1 MDYQPVLDYIEAHW
15 PQITRTNTTDRG
27 TLIGLPYPYIVPAD
41 GEMFQEMYYWDS
53 YFISLGLIRSSRSH
67 LVKAMTDNMAYLL
80 ERFGVIPNGTRY
92 YFLSRSQPPF
102 FMEMVRLTY
111 EAKLADTD
119 WLAKM
124 VRLAES
130 ELSTVWYG
138 QAQPH
143 KRRVHRELSRYYDI
157 NVLHDLASCE
167 SGWDH
172 STRCADRWL
181 DHLPPDLNAILYA
194 YEKQLAWAHGV
205 LNTGDADRW
214 TTRADLRK
222 ETIYALNWDDSAGF
236 FFDYDYVNERRN
248 PTPSLAGFY
257 PLWAGLAS
265 AEQAARIVET
275 WLPIFEFAGG
285 MVTTLEAKAGRQW
298 AFPNGWAPL
307 QWIVVAG
314 LERCGFYDDA
324 ARVRRKWLDNCTSVF
339 DQTGALWEKYNVV
352 RPGAN
357 AEGGLYGQVRGFG
370 WTNGV
375 FVDFIQREDR

>member
-1 MDYQPVLDYIEAHW
+1 MDYQPVLDYIEAYW
-15 PQITRTNTTDRG
+15 PKITRENTTDRG
-27 TLIGLPYPYIVPAD
+27 TLIGLPCPYVVPGD

-53 YFISLGLIRSSRSH
+53 YFISLGLIRSSRAY

-80 ERFGVIPNGTRY
+80 DRFGVIPNGTRY

-102 FMEMVRLTY
+102 FMEMVRMTY
-111 EAKLADTD
+111 EAGLADTA

-130 ELSTVWYG
+130 ELYTVWYG

-143 KRRVHRELSRYYDI
+143 KRRVYRELSRHYDI

-172 STRCADRWL
+172 STRCEDRWL

-194 YEKQLAWAHGV
+194 YENQLAWAHGV
-205 LNTGDADRW
+205 LGDDEGGGW
-214 TTRADLRK
+214 TTRANLRK
-222 ETIYALNWDDSAGF
+222 EAICDLNWDESAGF

-248 PTPSLAGFY
+248 QTPSLAGFY

-265 AEQAARIVET
+265 DEQAARIVET
-275 WLPIFEFAGG
+275 WLPTFEFAGG
-285 MVTTLEAKAGRQW
+285 MVTTLETKAGRQW

-314 LERCGFYDDA
+314 LERYGYHDHA
-324 ARVRRKWLDNCTSVF
+324 ARVRRKWLDNCTTVF

-352 RPGAN
+352 RPGAD

-375 FVDFIQREDR
+375 FVDFIQQEDR